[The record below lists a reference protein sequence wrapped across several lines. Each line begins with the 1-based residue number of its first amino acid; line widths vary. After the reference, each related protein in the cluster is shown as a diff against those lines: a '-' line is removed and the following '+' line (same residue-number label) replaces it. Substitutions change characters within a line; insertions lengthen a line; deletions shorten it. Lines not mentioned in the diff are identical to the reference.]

1 MTPFELSR
9 LVRWMDLFQPGP
21 DRADSVIDS
30 LGFRGKRTVNS
41 VPASSDERT
50 SIVPPCA
57 LTMRSAM

>member
-1 MTPFELSR
+1 
-9 LVRWMDLFQPGP
+9 
-21 DRADSVIDS
+21 VIDS